1 MSNLIS
7 IGLSGL
13 AASQAALSTTGN
25 NITNVSTAGYSRESV
40 STTSSA
46 LQNIG
51 VGYLGTGTTISD
63 VRRIYNSF
71 MDTQLQTSTALASD
85 ATAYGTQASS
95 VDTLLSDSSTGIGS
109 VLSSFFAAVQ
119 TASASPNDVS
129 ARQALLTQT
138 STLSN
143 RFNQISSQLSQQN
156 DGINSSLSTLSTQ
169 VNKLTSSIADL
180 NKQISAMST
189 SSSTP
194 NSLLDARNEAV
205 RSLNELVGVT
215 VQQRDGNYDIYL
227 GSGQSLV
234 NGTTAN
240 TLTAAPSTAD
250 KSQYSLTVNYQ
261 GFSSDV
267 TSVTTG
273 GEIGGLLR
281 FRTDV
286 LNPAMNELGRT
297 AIVASDT
304 INTQLAQGV
313 DLNGQFGGSVFASV
327 NSATAQANRSI
338 AASGN
343 SAGSGSLNVAISD
356 SSELTTSDYTVKFTS
371 ATAYSVT
378 RSDGT
383 AMGSYD
389 LSTTPAPVIDGFTLA
404 LNGGS
409 PSAGDS
415 FKVMPTR
422 SGAADISTTMTDAN
436 KLAFAAPL
444 TGTAASGNTGT
455 SSITQPTLTNTV
467 DIYDASGQS
476 DLQTGIANSTPVKL
490 VFGSV
495 SGGSQGYTV
504 FNSKGVSIGTG
515 TVVPGQANT
524 LSISVPMVD
533 ASGAAIN
540 DSTGTQKTFSFQATV
555 SGTAASGDSY
565 SVAFNSAGKSDN
577 RNATSLLAL
586 QTKATVG
593 INSGNAGMSMS
604 TAYSSLVSNVG
615 AKASQATVDT
625 TATAAVLTQA
635 KANRDSVSGVNLDD
649 EAANLVK
656 FQQYYTASSQIIK
669 TAQDIFTT
677 LLNAL

>member
-13 AASQAALSTTGN
+13 ASSQAALATTGN
-25 NITNVSTAGYSRESV
+25 NITNVATAGYSRQSV
-40 STTSSA
+40 TNTASN

-71 MDTQLQTSTALASD
+71 MDTQLQTSTALSAD
-85 ATAYGTQASS
+85 ATAYSTQTGA
-95 VDTLLSDSSTGIGS
+95 VDTLLSDSATGIGS
-109 VLSSFFAAVQ
+109 VLSSFFTSVQ
-119 TASASPNDVS
+119 TAAARPADVS
-129 ARQALLTQT
+129 SRQALLTQT
-138 STLSN
+138 ATLSN
-143 RFNQISSQLSQQN
+143 RFNAISTQLNQQN
-156 DGINSSLSTLSTQ
+156 DGVNSALDTLAGQ
-169 VNKLTSSIADL
+169 VNKISTSIADL
-180 NKQISAMST
+180 NKQIGLMASNGQ
-189 SSSTP
+189 TP

-234 NGTTAN
+234 NGVTAN

-250 KSQYSLTVNYQ
+250 KSQYALTVNYQ

-267 TSVTTG
+267 TAVTTG

-281 FRTDV
+281 FRNDV

-297 AIVASDT
+297 AIVAADT
-304 INTQLAQGV
+304 INRQMAQGV
-313 DLNGQFGGSVFASV
+313 DLNGQFGSTVFSSI
-327 NSATAQANRSI
+327 NSSTAMANRSI

-343 SAGSGSLNVAISD
+343 SATSGALNVAISD
-356 SSELTTSDYTVKFTS
+356 SSKLTTADYTVKFSTAS
-371 ATAYSVT
+371 AYSVT

-389 LSTTPAPVIDGFTLA
+389 LGTTPAPVIDGFTLA
-404 LNGGS
+404 LNGGQ
-409 PSAGDS
+409 PAAGDTY
-415 FKVMPTR
+415 KIMPTR
-422 SGAADISTTMTDAN
+422 SGAGDISTVLTDAN

-444 TGTAASGNTGT
+444 AGTAASGNTGT
-455 SSITQPTLTNTV
+455 SSLSQPTLTNNV
-467 DIYDASGQS
+467 DIYDSASQS
-476 DLQTGIANSTPVKL
+476 DLQRGIANSTPVKV
-490 VFGSV
+490 VFGAV
-495 SGGSQGYTV
+495 GGSTQSFTA
-504 FNSKGVSIGTG
+504 FNSAGEQIGIG
-515 TVVPGQANT
+515 TVVPGQSNT
-524 LSISVPMVD
+524 LSINVPMVD
-533 ASGAAIN
+533 
-540 DSTGTQKTFSFQATV
+540 STGAKINNADGSQKTFSFQATL
-555 SGTAASGDSY
+555 SGTPASGDNY
-565 SVAFNSAGKSDN
+565 SIAYNSAGKSDN
-577 RNATSLLAL
+577 RNATSLLGL

-593 INSGNAGMSMS
+593 ISSGNAGVSLS
-604 TAYSSLVSNVG
+604 SSYSSLVENVG

-625 TATAAVLTQA
+625 KATTSVLTQA

-669 TAQDIFTT
+669 TAQEIFST

>member
-40 STTSSA
+40 STNSSA

-63 VRRIYNSF
+63 VRRIYNSY
-71 MDTQLQTSTALASD
+71 MDTQLQTSTALAAD
-85 ATAYGTQASS
+85 ATAYSTQATST
-95 VDTLLSDSSTGIGS
+95 DTLLSDSTTGIS
-109 VLSSFFAAVQ
+109 AVLTSFFSAVQ
-119 TASASPNDVS
+119 TSSAAPNDTS
-129 ARQALLTQT
+129 ARQALLTSA

-143 RFNQISSQLSQQN
+143 RFNSISTQLTQQN
-156 DGINSSLSTLSTQ
+156 DNINSELTTVAGQ
-169 VNKLTSSIADL
+169 VNKLSQSIADY
-180 NKQISAMST
+180 NKQISAL
-189 SSSTP
+189 SSSGSTP

-215 VQQRDGNYDIYL
+215 VQQRDGNYDVYL

-234 NGTTAN
+234 SGTTAN
-240 TLTAAPSTAD
+240 TLTAAPSAAD
-250 KSQYSLTVNYQ
+250 KSQYALTVNYQ

-281 FRTDV
+281 FRSDV
-286 LNPAMNELGRT
+286 LTPAMNQLGRT
-297 AIVASDT
+297 AIAVSDT
-304 INTQLAQGV
+304 VNNVLAQGV
-313 DLNGQFGGSVFASV
+313 DLNGQFGSTVFSSI
-327 NSATAQANRSI
+327 NSAAAQANRSI
-338 AASGN
+338 GASGN

-356 SSELTTSDYTVKFTS
+356 SSKLTTDDYSVKFTS

-404 LNGGS
+404 LNGNAVA
-409 PSAGDS
+409 AGDS
-415 FKVMPTR
+415 FKITPTR
-422 SGAADISTTMTDAN
+422 NGASDITTTLTDAN

-444 TGTAASGNTGT
+444 AATAATGNTGT
-455 SSITQPTLTNTV
+455 SSITQPSLTNTV
-467 DIYDASGQS
+467 DIYDSTGQS
-476 DLQTGIANSTPVKL
+476 DLQTGITNSTPVKL
-490 VFGSV
+490 VFGST
-495 SGGSQGYTV
+495 SGGAQAYTV
-504 FNSKGVSIGTG
+504 YNAQGVSIGTG
-515 TVVPGQANT
+515 SVIPGQSNNV
-524 LSISVPMVD
+524 SVNVPMVD
-533 ASGAAIN
+533 ASGNAIV
-540 DSTGTQKTFSFQATV
+540 DSSGTQKTFTFQATV
-555 SGTAASGDSY
+555 AGSAASGDSY
-565 SVAFNSAGKSDN
+565 SINFNSAGTSDN
-577 RNATSLLAL
+577 RNAAALLTL

-593 INSGNAGMSMS
+593 ITSGNAGV
-604 TAYSSLVSNVG
+604 SLSGSYANLVEDVG

-625 TATAAVLTQA
+625 TATTAVLTQA

>member
-13 AASQAALSTTGN
+13 ASSQAALATTGN
-25 NITNVSTAGYSRESV
+25 NITNVATAGYSRQSV
-40 STTSSA
+40 TNTASN

-71 MDTQLQTSTALASD
+71 MDTQLQTSTALSAD
-85 ATAYGTQASS
+85 ATAYSTQTGA
-95 VDTLLSDSSTGIGS
+95 VDTLLSDSATGIGS
-109 VLSSFFAAVQ
+109 VLSSFFTSVQ
-119 TASASPNDVS
+119 TAAARPADVS
-129 ARQALLTQT
+129 SRQALLTQT
-138 STLSN
+138 ATLSN
-143 RFNQISSQLSQQN
+143 RFNAISTQLNQQN
-156 DGINSSLSTLSTQ
+156 DGVNSALDTLAGQ
-169 VNKLTSSIADL
+169 VNKISTSIADL
-180 NKQISAMST
+180 NKQIGLMASNGQP
-189 SSSTP
+189 P

-234 NGTTAN
+234 NGVTAN

-250 KSQYSLTVNYQ
+250 KSQYALTVNYQ

-267 TSVTTG
+267 TAVTTG

-281 FRTDV
+281 FRNDV

-297 AIVASDT
+297 AIVAADT
-304 INTQLAQGV
+304 INRQMAQGV
-313 DLNGQFGGSVFASV
+313 DLNGQFGSTVFSSI
-327 NSATAQANRSI
+327 NSSTAMANRSI

-343 SAGSGSLNVAISD
+343 SATSGALNVAISD
-356 SSELTTSDYTVKFTS
+356 SSKLTTADYTVKFSTAS
-371 ATAYSVT
+371 AYSVT

-389 LSTTPAPVIDGFTLA
+389 LGTTPAPVIDGFTLA
-404 LNGGS
+404 LNGGQ
-409 PSAGDS
+409 PAAGDTY
-415 FKVMPTR
+415 KIMPTR
-422 SGAADISTTMTDAN
+422 SGAGDISTVLTDAN

-444 TGTAASGNTGT
+444 AGTAASGNTGT
-455 SSITQPTLTNTV
+455 SSLSQPTLTNNV
-467 DIYDASGQS
+467 DIYDSASQS
-476 DLQTGIANSTPVKL
+476 DLQRGIANSTPVKV
-490 VFGSV
+490 VFGAV
-495 SGGSQGYTV
+495 GGSTQSFTA
-504 FNSKGVSIGTG
+504 FNSAGEQIGIG
-515 TVVPGQANT
+515 TVVPGQSNT
-524 LSISVPMVD
+524 LSINVPMVD
-533 ASGAAIN
+533 
-540 DSTGTQKTFSFQATV
+540 STGAKINNADGSQKTFSFQATL
-555 SGTAASGDSY
+555 SGTPASGDNY
-565 SVAFNSAGKSDN
+565 SIAYNSAGKSDN
-577 RNATSLLAL
+577 RNATSLLGL

-593 INSGNAGMSMS
+593 ISSGNAGVSLS
-604 TAYSSLVSNVG
+604 SSYSSLVENVG

-625 TATAAVLTQA
+625 KATTSVLTQA

-669 TAQDIFTT
+669 TAQEIFST

>member
-13 AASQAALSTTGN
+13 ASSQAALATTGN
-25 NITNVSTAGYSRESV
+25 NITNVATAGYSRQSV
-40 STTSSA
+40 TNTASN

-71 MDTQLQTSTALASD
+71 MDTQLQTSTALSAD
-85 ATAYGTQASS
+85 ATAYSTQTGA
-95 VDTLLSDSSTGIGS
+95 VDTLLSDSATGIGS
-109 VLSSFFAAVQ
+109 VLSSFFTSVQ
-119 TASASPNDVS
+119 TAAARPADVS
-129 ARQALLTQT
+129 SRQALLTQT
-138 STLSN
+138 ATLSN
-143 RFNQISSQLSQQN
+143 RFNAISTQLNQQN
-156 DGINSSLSTLSTQ
+156 DGVNSALDTLAGQ
-169 VNKLTSSIADL
+169 VNKISTSIADL
-180 NKQISAMST
+180 NKQIGLMASNGQ
-189 SSSTP
+189 TP

-234 NGTTAN
+234 NGVTAN

-250 KSQYSLTVNYQ
+250 KSQYALTVNYQ

-267 TSVTTG
+267 TAVTTG

-281 FRTDV
+281 FRNDV

-297 AIVASDT
+297 AIVAADT
-304 INTQLAQGV
+304 INRQMAQGV
-313 DLNGQFGGSVFASV
+313 DLNGQFGSTVFSSI
-327 NSATAQANRSI
+327 NSSTAMANRSI

-343 SAGSGSLNVAISD
+343 SATSGALNVAISD
-356 SSELTTSDYTVKFTS
+356 SSKLTTADYTVKFSTAS
-371 ATAYSVT
+371 AYSVT

-389 LSTTPAPVIDGFTLA
+389 LGTTPAPVIDGFTLA
-404 LNGGS
+404 LNGGQ
-409 PSAGDS
+409 PAAGDTY
-415 FKVMPTR
+415 KIMPTR
-422 SGAADISTTMTDAN
+422 SGAGDISTVLTDAN

-444 TGTAASGNTGT
+444 AGTAASGNTGT
-455 SSITQPTLTNTV
+455 SSLSQPTLTNNV
-467 DIYDASGQS
+467 DIYDSASQS
-476 DLQTGIANSTPVKL
+476 DLQRGIANSTPVKV
-490 VFGSV
+490 VFGAV
-495 SGGSQGYTV
+495 GGSTQSYTA
-504 FNSKGVSIGTG
+504 FNSAGEQIGIG
-515 TVVPGQANT
+515 TVVPGQSNT
-524 LSISVPMVD
+524 LSINVPMVD
-533 ASGAAIN
+533 
-540 DSTGTQKTFSFQATV
+540 STGAKINNADGSQKTFSFQATL
-555 SGTAASGDSY
+555 SGTPASGDNY
-565 SVAFNSAGKSDN
+565 SIAYNSAGKSDN
-577 RNATSLLAL
+577 RNATSLLGL

-593 INSGNAGMSMS
+593 ISSGNAGVSLS
-604 TAYSSLVSNVG
+604 SSYSSLVENVG

-625 TATAAVLTQA
+625 KATTSVLTQA

-669 TAQDIFTT
+669 TAQEIFST